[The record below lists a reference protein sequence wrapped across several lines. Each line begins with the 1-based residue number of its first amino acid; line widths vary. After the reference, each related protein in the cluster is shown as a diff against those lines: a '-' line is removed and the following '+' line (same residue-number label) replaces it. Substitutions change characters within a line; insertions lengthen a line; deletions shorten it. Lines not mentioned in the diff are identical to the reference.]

1 MCTPLSADASLH
13 QAVLCP
19 GPSHAVLPAGDN
31 SVDLLTNDVGLV
43 VMCSPT
49 GELEGFD
56 VLVGGGMG
64 RTHR

>member
-1 MCTPLSADASLH
+1 MTACD
-13 QAVLCP
+13 CM
-19 GPSHAVLPAGDN
+19 GRPSTAVLPAGDN

-64 RTHR
+64 RSHR

>member
-1 MCTPLSADASLH
+1 MSRP
-13 QAVLCP
+13 P
-19 GPSHAVLPAGDN
+19 IAVLPAGDN

-64 RTHR
+64 RSHR